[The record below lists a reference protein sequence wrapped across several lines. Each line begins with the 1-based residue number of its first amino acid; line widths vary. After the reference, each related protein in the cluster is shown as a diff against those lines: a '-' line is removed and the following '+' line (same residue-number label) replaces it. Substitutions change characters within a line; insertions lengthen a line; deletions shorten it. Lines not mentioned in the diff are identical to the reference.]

1 MLGAAAVSAVLPIL
15 VYLWPYSKSKQGMKI
30 DIKLSEA
37 LGQLKDNV
45 PIKFNAPTGK
55 AFVLASG
62 GGDNA
67 VGDPAFAGWVIRG
80 SKTGDKTLVFA
91 VNCPHLGCSVGFD
104 SQLNVFKCPC
114 HGSRFAL
121 DGAVIKGPATA
132 PMAHLSW
139 NQTAKPNTIA
149 IRGEDLVA

>member
-67 VGDPAFAGWVIRG
+67 VGDPPSQGG
-80 SKTGDKTLVFA
+80 SYEAARRATRRW
-91 VNCPHLGCSVGFD
+91 S
-104 SQLNVFKCPC
+104 
-114 HGSRFAL
+114 SRS
-121 DGAVIKGPATA
+121 TA
-132 PMAHLSW
+132 H
-139 NQTAKPNTIA
+139 I
-149 IRGEDLVA
+149 